1 MISNSTSVTS
11 TIFLT
16 SLQESS
22 ELTLRKH
29 NSTSCRYITW
39 CWVYRP
45 LETLSSPLISI
56 VKCCL
61 KPWTI
66 SWWNSMKDS
75 TQRNEHNS
83 TNYVEVN
90 VSFASRNLI
99 LFRFDL
105 SRIFSYFPVC
115 RREQYFFDNE
125 KQHLRFIWI
134 CDFAFFWIFRIIRF
148 FWFFDDAVFVELIS
162 VFFSCQRNFTANI
175 LTLWIYLFLI
185 VYHAHE
191 IGRKGCCEQQKLQ
204 HNICACSF

>member
-134 CDFAFFWIFRIIRF
+134 CDFAIFFRIILF
-148 FWFFDDAVFVELIS
+148 FFYFSMTQCLWNWFPY
-162 VFFSCQRNFTANI
+162 FFSCQRNFTANI
-175 LTLWIYLFLI
+175 LTLWIFLFWSSI
-185 VYHAHE
+185 M
-191 IGRKGCCEQQKLQ
+191 RMR
-204 HNICACSF
+204 